1 MYNEPPPEQEEPKV
15 SKFLPKTE
23 NYTPIKNLNNWFKTL
38 SQPVQVVVMTGGVIV
53 GFTILNIFLKIVA
66 SLLTIAVLATIL
78 YVVYRFVWKSRLDG
92 D

>member
-15 SKFLPKTE
+15 RKFESERE
-23 NYTPIKNLNNWFKTL
+23 NYTPIKNLNNWFKNL
-38 SQPVQVVVMTGGVIV
+38 SQPVQVIVMTGGVIV

-66 SLLTIAVLATIL
+66 SLLTIAVLASIL
-78 YVVYRFVWKSRLDG
+78 YVVYRFVLKSRLDG

>member
-15 SKFLPKTE
+15 RKFEPETA
-23 NYTPIKNLNNWFKTL
+23 NYTPIKNLNNWFKNL

-78 YVVYRFVWKSRLDG
+78 YVVYRFVLKSRLDG

>member
-15 SKFLPKTE
+15 RKFEPERGNHTS
-23 NYTPIKNLNNWFKTL
+23 IKNLNNWFKNL

-78 YVVYRFVWKSRLDG
+78 YVVYRFVLKSRLDG